1 MVSPNVEL
9 GVAALVGRECNVSD
23 MRSEEQ
29 HERVQP
35 ASEADGGCDT
45 QQNPVPVP
53 NESRFGMLEE
63 RLMSSVSLINKVNG
77 RGQERQD
84 DEEILLRY
92 NPEDNH
98 AELVQEI
105 EEKVGEDGQRRG
117 VD

>member
-1 MVSPNVEL
+1 MKLPMVSPNVEL

-63 RLMSSVSLINKVNG
+63 LGDCEYIPKTRTAVV
-77 RGQERQD
+77 
-84 DEEILLRY
+84 
-92 NPEDNH
+92 
-98 AELVQEI
+98 
-105 EEKVGEDGQRRG
+105 
-117 VD
+117 